1 MEAETGVMLLQAKGR
16 SERPKL
22 EKAKTDSP
30 LEPLEG
36 DGPTTPEFQT
46 RGLQKPERI
55 DFCCFKSLS
64 LQYFVLATGSS
75 CKPIGGQ
82 GKGCGC

>member
-16 SERPKL
+16 SEPPKL

-36 DGPTTPEFQT
+36 VWLPPKLT
-46 RGLQKPERI
+46 
-55 DFCCFKSLS
+55 
-64 LQYFVLATGSS
+64 
-75 CKPIGGQ
+75 
-82 GKGCGC
+82 